1 MPGHDDLMRVF
12 WPVDIARSEVPGV
25 VVGWKN
31 SALDVTVVALLED
44 VDVRSVDFALKAGTL
59 FRNSTHSITRIYE
72 LCGQSNMHVLGLSN
86 MPDGQEP
93 LLQPKAQTASQNQ
106 FTDLSWVRI
115 ATTGPGV
122 RGRIPKVTCA
132 RASNIQLILY
142 QRPQPHRMQYISIHP
157 VSLALKDRLNG
168 GSGSPEATAAAR
180 HSSGPKAGKSGR
192 GVSKPST
199 RAPAVD
205 TGSDAFPAD
214 DIEAEDE
221 RHERLR
227 KEKTQNLLNKLRLH
241 SVVRRTLSPK
251 ERALPKIVNQINW
264 AWELETLLQKNVSR
278 IMVGTRSKRS
288 LSMSERVVESATT
301 MKDIVLRWIWDLI
314 MLYVVPV
321 ITRLF
326 VLGLVGH
333 RVAAEMLLRVLEW
346 RANPRHAALKD
357 ISATAQ
363 QVEIRLLQFCYWPM
377 QYVTLRQRSNDWA
390 SVTTSHPDYI
400 RFYNSLWLVAN
411 DVIIGIAL
419 GSYIIDNA
427 GWVADQISTL
437 LSEYTVDA
445 LQSSIS
451 WLMGWPAGLK
461 LNGELA
467 AFLGDLFLW
476 VIEYW
481 AGCIEALRPVLPHI
495 IWFIGFSSF
504 AGASMPLALFSDLLS
519 VLTIHIYSFYL
530 ASARIYHW
538 QLTILISLFHLF
550 RGKKQ
555 NVLRNRI
562 DSCDY
567 DLDQLLVGTIL
578 FTFLFFL
585 LPTVVVFY
593 LNFAIAR
600 MVIISLKAVFDTL
613 LSFLNHFPLFA
624 LMLRIKDP
632 RRLPGGIRFELRDQG
647 GSTIRLRGGGNNSC
661 SPPSPSTPSHPSTSV
676 IFLTVRHLF
685 QFSLLSLLANKQ
697 PIPLSFKA
705 MFHQYFQMGSRIRKH
720 YLAPRVLLC
729 LLTGKFVPPINRKNL
744 YSLQYVMLPARRAGI
759 WEMWEALK
767 SLPPLAKT
775 RRMAFP
781 DIGGGGPGGAGGRRM
796 RGQSVSGSLNVDNR
810 RARR

>member
-1 MPGHDDLMRVF
+1 MPEHDGLMRVF
-12 WPVDIARSEVPGV
+12 WPVDIARSELPGV

-31 SALDVTVVALLED
+31 SALDVTVVAILED
-44 VDVRSVDFALKAGTL
+44 ADVRNVDFALKTGML
-59 FRNSTHSITRIYE
+59 FRNSAHNIARIYE
-72 LCGQSNMHVLGLSN
+72 LCGQPHMHVLGLAN
-86 MPDGQEP
+86 APEDQ
-93 LLQPKAQTASQNQ
+93 L
-106 FTDLSWVRI
+106 TDSSWVRVI
-115 ATTGPGV
+115 TTGPDI
-122 RGRIPKVTCA
+122 RGRVPKVTCA
-132 RASNIQLILY
+132 RASTIQMILY

-157 VSLALKDRLNG
+157 VSLALKDRLNDGKVTKGHHGSEKSNGAATGRGHGIEKEHGKSNG
-168 GSGSPEATAAAR
+168 GDIKNGTERSRISSSRSSPAAA
-180 HSSGPKAGKSGR
+180 A
-192 GVSKPST
+192 
-199 RAPAVD
+199 AAAVLL
-205 TGSDAFPAD
+205 SAN

-221 RHERLR
+221 RQERLR
-227 KEKTQNLLNKLRLH
+227 KEKKQNLLNKLRLH
-241 SVVRRTLSPK
+241 SVVKRIPSPK
-251 ERALPKIVNQINW
+251 ERALPRIVNQINW
-264 AWELETLLQKNVSR
+264 AWELEQLLQKNVSR
-278 IMVGTRSKRS
+278 MGTRSKRS

-301 MKDIVLRWIWDLI
+301 MKDIVLRWIWKLI

-321 ITRLF
+321 ITRIF

-333 RVAAEMLLRVLEW
+333 RIAAEMLLCILEW
-346 RANPRHAALKD
+346 RANPRYAALKD

-377 QYVTLRQRSNDWA
+377 QYVKLRQRGNDWE
-390 SVTTSHPDYI
+390 SVTTNHPDYI

-427 GWVADQISTL
+427 GWVADQISML
-437 LSEYTVDA
+437 LSTYTVDA

-461 LNGELA
+461 LNTELA

-481 AGCIEALRPVLPHI
+481 SSCIEALRPALPHI
-495 IWFIGFSSF
+495 VWFIGFSSF

-519 VLTIHIYSFYL
+519 ILTIHIYSFYL

-550 RGKKQ
+550 RGKKH

-593 LNFAIAR
+593 LNFAVAR

-613 LSFLNHFPLFA
+613 LSCLNHFPLFA

-632 RRLPGGIRFELRDQG
+632 RRLPGGIRFELRDINNYITQTA
-647 GSTIRLRGGGNNSC
+647 GSADETAADAS
-661 SPPSPSTPSHPSTSV
+661 SPSHPSTSI
-676 IFLTVRHLF
+676 IFLTVSCALLPCPLF
-685 QFSLLSLLANKQ
+685 FWVVPGIILS
-697 PIPLSFKA
+697 PVT
-705 MFHQYFQMGSRIRKH
+705 Y
-720 YLAPRVLLC
+720 
-729 LLTGKFVPPINRKNL
+729 
-744 YSLQYVMLPARRAGI
+744 
-759 WEMWEALK
+759 
-767 SLPPLAKT
+767 
-775 RRMAFP
+775 
-781 DIGGGGPGGAGGRRM
+781 
-796 RGQSVSGSLNVDNR
+796 
-810 RARR
+810 

>member
-1 MPGHDDLMRVF
+1 MPEHDGLMRVF
-12 WPVDIARSEVPGV
+12 WPVDIARSELPGV

-31 SALDVTVVALLED
+31 SALDVTVVAILED
-44 VDVRSVDFALKAGTL
+44 ADVRNVDFALKAGTL
-59 FRNSTHSITRIYE
+59 FRNSAHDIVRIYE
-72 LCGQSNMHVLGLSN
+72 LCGQPNMHVLGLAN
-86 MPDGQEP
+86 MPE
-93 LLQPKAQTASQNQ
+93 SQH
-106 FTDLSWVRI
+106 TDSSWIRVV
-115 ATTGPGV
+115 TTGPNLC
-122 RGRIPKVTCA
+122 GRVPRVACP
-132 RASNIQLILY
+132 RASNIQMILY

-157 VSLALKDRLNG
+157 VSLALKDRRDDDRGTRVLSDGKYGSKTAG
-168 GSGSPEATAAAR
+168 GSRGGVKNEKLPVNFADGTTKSQSGNRRSSPVAAA
-180 HSSGPKAGKSGR
+180 A
-192 GVSKPST
+192 
-199 RAPAVD
+199 ALLL
-205 TGSDAFPAD
+205 AD

-221 RHERLR
+221 RQERLQ
-227 KEKTQNLLNKLRLH
+227 KEKKLNLLNKLRLH
-241 SVVRRTLSPK
+241 SVVKRTSSPK
-251 ERALPKIVNQINW
+251 ERALPRIVNQINW
-264 AWELETLLQKNVSR
+264 AWELELLLQKNVSR
-278 IMVGTRSKRS
+278 IGTRSKRS

-301 MKDIVLRWIWDLI
+301 IKDIALRWIWELI

-321 ITRLF
+321 ITRIF

-333 RVAAEMLLRVLEW
+333 RIAAELMLRVLEW
-346 RANPRHAALKD
+346 RANPRYAALKD

-363 QVEIRLLQFCYWPM
+363 QLEIRLLQFCYWPM
-377 QYVTLRQRSNDWA
+377 QYVKLRQRGNDWE
-390 SVTTSHPDYI
+390 SVTTNHSDYI

-411 DVIIGIAL
+411 DVIIGIAV

-437 LSEYTVDA
+437 LSTYTVDA

-461 LNGELA
+461 LNTELA

-481 AGCIEALRPVLPHI
+481 SSCIEALRPALPHI

-550 RGKKQ
+550 RGKKH

-567 DLDQLLVGTIL
+567 ELDQLLVGTIL

-593 LNFAIAR
+593 LNFAVAR
-600 MVIISLKAVFDTL
+600 MVIISLKAIFDTL
-613 LSFLNHFPLFA
+613 LSCLNHFPLFA
-624 LMLRIKDP
+624 LMLRVKDP
-632 RRLPGGIRFELRDQG
+632 RRLPGGIRFELRDNHDYITHTA
-647 GSTIRLRGGGNNSC
+647 GSAVETNVDAS
-661 SPPSPSTPSHPSTSV
+661 SPSRPSTSV
-676 IFLTVRHLF
+676 IFLT
-685 QFSLLSLLANKQ
+685 

-720 YLAPRVLLC
+720 YLAPRVLFC

-744 YSLQYVMLPARRAGI
+744 YSLQYVMLPGRRAGI
-759 WEMWEALK
+759 WEMWEALM
-767 SLPPLAKT
+767 SLPPLRPK
-775 RRMAFP
+775 RMAYP
-781 DIGGGGPGGAGGRRM
+781 DISSGRRM
-796 RGQSVSGSLNVDNR
+796 RGQSISGSGSFPTGVSELNR
-810 RARR
+810 RVRR

>member
-1 MPGHDDLMRVF
+1 MPEHDGLMRVF
-12 WPVDIARSEVPGV
+12 WPVDIARSELPGV

-31 SALDVTVVALLED
+31 SALDVTVVAILED
-44 VDVRSVDFALKAGTL
+44 ADVRNVDFALKAGTL
-59 FRNSTHSITRIYE
+59 FRNSAHDIARIYE
-72 LCGQSNMHVLGLSN
+72 LCGQPNMHVLGLAN
-86 MPDGQEP
+86 APEDQH
-93 LLQPKAQTASQNQ
+93 
-106 FTDLSWVRI
+106 TDSSWVRVI
-115 ATTGPGV
+115 TTGPDV
-122 RGRIPKVTCA
+122 RGRVPKVTCA
-132 RASNIQLILY
+132 RASNIQMILY
-142 QRPQPHRMQYISIHP
+142 QRPQPHLMQYISIHP
-157 VSLALKDRLNG
+157 VSLALKDRLNDSKTTKG
-168 GSGSPEATAAAR
+168 QPKGEKANGTANGKSNGSAADSTKHDKNSSCRPGPAATAAELLL
-180 HSSGPKAGKSGR
+180 
-192 GVSKPST
+192 
-199 RAPAVD
+199 
-205 TGSDAFPAD
+205 AD

-221 RHERLR
+221 RQERLR
-227 KEKTQNLLNKLRLH
+227 KEKKQDLLNKLRLH
-241 SVVRRTLSPK
+241 SVVKRTSSPK
-251 ERALPKIVNQINW
+251 ERALPRIVNQINW
-264 AWELETLLQKNVSR
+264 AWELEQLLQKNVSR
-278 IMVGTRSKRS
+278 IGTRSKRS

-301 MKDIVLRWIWDLI
+301 MKDIVLRWIWELN

-321 ITRLF
+321 ITRIF
-326 VLGLVGH
+326 VIMLVGH
-333 RVAAEMLLRVLEW
+333 RIAAEMLLRVLEW
-346 RANPRHAALKD
+346 RANPRYAALKD

-377 QYVTLRQRSNDWA
+377 QYVKLRQRGNDWE
-390 SVTTSHPDYI
+390 SVTTNHPDYI

-427 GWVADQISTL
+427 GWVADQISVL
-437 LSEYTVDA
+437 LSTYTVDA

-461 LNGELA
+461 LNTELA

-481 AGCIEALRPVLPHI
+481 SGCIEALRPALPHI

-519 VLTIHIYSFYL
+519 ILTIHIYSFYL

-550 RGKKQ
+550 RGKKH

-613 LSFLNHFPLFA
+613 LSCLNHFPLFA
-624 LMLRIKDP
+624 LMLRVKDP
-632 RRLPGGIRFELRDQG
+632 RRLPGGIRFELRDIHNYITHTA
-647 GSTIRLRGGGNNSC
+647 GSAVDTAADAS
-661 SPPSPSTPSHPSTSV
+661 SPSHPSTSV
-676 IFLTVRHLF
+676 IFLT
-685 QFSLLSLLANKQ
+685 

-744 YSLQYVMLPARRAGI
+744 YSLQYVMLPSRRTGI
-759 WEMWEALK
+759 WEMREALR
-767 SLPPLAKT
+767 SLPPLKAK
-775 RRMAFP
+775 RLAYP
-781 DIGGGGPGGAGGRRM
+781 DIGGGRRM
-796 RGQSVSGSLNVDNR
+796 RGQSISGGGGFPPGAGELKR